1 MQILVY
7 FAILII
13 FALWLNYEIHKISRI
28 DKKKNDLFW
37 KNERLANLSRRTN
50 ITGLEYI
57 TIPLDTLPMSD
68 MDDSTIN
75 SYRDIIRDLSD
86 KLIVNLTGL
95 TNTDLKLKYGAS
107 NLNRLSEYDN
117 NYTILVSML
126 HKWGER
132 LYNMGYVK
140 EAITVLEYSVMC
152 LTDVRKTYLLLAKIY
167 MEQNTPEQIDPLL
180 DILPFTKIARKEK
193 LSEELVG
200 IKTLLY

>member
-1 MQILVY
+1 MKIIVY
-7 FAILII
+7 FTILII

-28 DKKKNDLFW
+28 DKKKNDQFW

-50 ITGLEYI
+50 ISGLEYI

-68 MDDSTIN
+68 VEDSTIN
-75 SYRDIIRDLSD
+75 SYRDIIRSLSD
-86 KLIVNLTGL
+86 KMIVNLTGL
-95 TNTDLKLKYGAS
+95 TNTDLKLKYGVA
-107 NLNRLSEYDN
+107 NLNLLSEYDN

-132 LYNMGYVK
+132 LYNKGYIK
-140 EAITVLEYSVMC
+140 EAIPVLEYSVMC

-180 DILPFTKIARKEK
+180 DILPFTKIVRKDK
-193 LSEELVG
+193 LSEELVR
-200 IKTLLY
+200 IKNLLY

>member
-75 SYRDIIRDLSD
+75 SYRDIIQGLSD

-117 NYTILVSML
+117 NYTVLVSML

-132 LYNMGYVK
+132 LYNMGYIK
-140 EAITVLEYSVMC
+140 EAIPVLEYSVMC